1 MVKHLKQAK
10 SVLISVM
17 LMVLCLRVIL
27 WAITPFIPLII
38 ESVVIISAL
47 IVVIGVA
54 VFRTT
59 KF

>member
-1 MVKHLKQAK
+1 MVKYLKQAK
-10 SVLISVM
+10 SVLVAVM
-17 LMVLCLRVIL
+17 LMVLCLRIVL
-27 WAITPFIPLII
+27 WAISPFIPLII